1 MKSQTNDQ
9 FIYNMKTLLRI
20 HFIALLATL
29 AVGSSIASAE
39 ENHVVD
45 CFVTSHAYIIFLV
58 LGVLAA
64 CFSVS
69 LFLLFRM
76 RKKLDEAIRIARRP
90 ECKTVSEAE
99 TSEKEKELLQK
110 YADIVNAITDGYIE
124 IDLQGDIKNLNH
136 EVALIFKCEINDL
149 IGEHYSRLLSVT
161 DSNNITNVFSSIFI
175 TGQPEEIKNIEV
187 TGKDN
192 KKRIVSISASLMR
205 TSKGNPEGFRC
216 IVRDISALYKAENN
230 QDLLRAQLQ
239 RSQQIEAIGTLAGGI
254 AHDFNNLLMAIQGNT
269 SILLF
274 NMTRDNPLY
283 SKLINIEN
291 CIHSGAELTK
301 QLLGFARGKKSTIS
315 IININDIAKETANTF
330 KRTKKA
336 IQLEEKYI
344 NTIGRIEA
352 DQGQIKQVILNLF
365 INIWQTSPDKKRI
378 YIQTGEQ
385 ACNDEV
391 ARKKGIC
398 AGTYSTITISNY
410 EADTKPIEGHQPASD
425 IKTGINAG
433 IGITS
438 SSEVVKS
445 YDGIIEFIKHNAD
458 ETAYTVYMP
467 VSERKKTEDNPVAPV
482 QENGTGTV
490 LFVDDEEMIIEVGK
504 PMLEE
509 LGYDVLVARGGE
521 EAITVYEINK
531 GKIDLVILDMV
542 MPRVDGGDVYN
553 ILKKMDP
560 KVKTLLS
567 SGYALDE
574 KADTLLNNGCN
585 GFIQKPFNLK
595 RLSQQI
601 KIALT
606 DY

>member
-1 MKSQTNDQ
+1 
-9 FIYNMKTLLRI
+9 MKTLLRI